1 MYHDPTKLQRS
12 SPEAD
17 MEHISS
23 PKDGAKKKK
32 KKFRCVADDEQC

>member
-23 PKDGAKKKK
+23 PKDGA
-32 KKFRCVADDEQC
+32 FRCVADDEQC